1 MKMSIVKKFMEEHYQ
16 FFHGNQ
22 IVRGLY
28 IRTDCTEIFVLEQ
41 AEWKNNR
48 KTFVFKFECGNF
60 ASCNTEINTMEKYIL
75 EIAHSD
81 FAEYVDF

>member
-1 MKMSIVKKFMEEHYQ
+1 MSIVKKFMEEHSQ
-16 FFHGNQ
+16 FFRGNQ

-28 IRTDCTEIFVLEQ
+28 IRTDCVEIFVLEQ

-48 KTFVFKFECGNF
+48 KTFVFRFECGYL
-60 ASCNTEINTMEKYIL
+60 ASCTTEVNTMEHYIL
-75 EIAHSD
+75 EITHSD

>member
-1 MKMSIVKKFMEEHYQ
+1 MKMSIVKKFMEEHSQ
-16 FFHGNQ
+16 FFRGNN

-28 IRTDCTEIFVLEQ
+28 IRSDCTEIFVLEQ
-41 AEWKNNR
+41 AEWKGNR
-48 KTFVFKFECGNF
+48 NTFVFRFDCGSL
-60 ASCNTEINTMEKYIL
+60 ASCNTEVNTMEKYIL